1 MNVVIMHDTITDAA
15 SADEA
20 DALTQAATVESAL
33 HALGHTTSRMAFG
46 FDLAAATSE
55 LRRRAPDLVFN
66 LVESVGGHGRL
77 IHLAPSLLDAL
88 RIPYAGCPTDAVFT
102 SSNKLLAK
110 TLMKGAGIPTPA
122 WMSASDASDDEHDGR
137 YILKSVWE
145 HASRGIDDD
154 SIIEVKNAAQLSSA
168 LDRSRERLAGEGL
181 AEKYIDG
188 REFNLAFLADGRDGA
203 RSLPPA
209 EIEFVGY
216 APGKP
221 RIVGYSA
228 KWAEGSFEYENTP
241 RRFEFESADR
251 PLVDAMVELGKRCWR
266 LFGLRGWARVD
277 FRVDESGRPWV
288 LEVNSNPCLS
298 PDAGFAAAVGRA
310 GITMTDAISRI
321 LGQVQTMETRRHA
334 EGH

>member
-1 MNVVIMHDTITDAA
+1 MKVLILHDAITEA
-15 SADEA
+15 STVDEA
-20 DALTQAATVESAL
+20 DVLTQAEAVGAAL
-33 HALGHTTSRMAFG
+33 QELGHTTSRVAFS
-46 FDLAAATSE
+46 LNMETVSAE
-55 LRRRAPDLVFN
+55 LRRRTPDLVFN

-77 IHLAPSLLDAL
+77 IHLAPALLDAL
-88 RIPYAGCPTDAVFT
+88 RIPFVGCPTDAIYT

-122 WMSASDASDDEHDGR
+122 WMSPGDSGVEEPRGP

-154 SIIEVKNAAQLSSA
+154 SIIEVADGGQLAAA
-168 LDRSRERLAGEGL
+168 LERSRERLAGEGF
-181 AEKYIDG
+181 AERYVDG
-188 REFNLAFLADGRDGA
+188 REFNLAFLADGAGGVQ
-203 RSLPPA
+203 SLPPA

-241 RRFEFESADR
+241 RRFAFEDADR
-251 PLVDAMVELGKRCWR
+251 TLVDEMVNLGKRCWR

-277 FRVDESGRPWV
+277 FRVDDAGRPWV

-298 PDAGFAAAVGRA
+298 PDAGFAAAVARA
-310 GITMTDAISRI
+310 GMTMTDAVRLI
-321 LGQVQTMETRRHA
+321 LEDR
-334 EGH
+334 